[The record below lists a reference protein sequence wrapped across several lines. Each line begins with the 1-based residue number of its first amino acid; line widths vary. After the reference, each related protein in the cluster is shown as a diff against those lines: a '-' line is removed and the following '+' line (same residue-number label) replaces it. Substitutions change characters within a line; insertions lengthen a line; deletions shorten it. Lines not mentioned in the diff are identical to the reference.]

1 MTLETVI
8 AARSGTG
15 LCSAWENYGQ
25 ESSGIREEEAE
36 FRVADPWRIRNVDLD
51 ESAKFIR
58 HGEPDERSAA
68 DANKALYGQRQ
79 SPNSPFAHRPTSR

>member
-1 MTLETVI
+1 MREPNEQEHP
-8 AARSGTG
+8 GTRG
-15 LCSAWENYGQ
+15 GR
-25 ESSGIREEEAE
+25 GGGG
-36 FRVADPWRIRNVDLD
+36 FRVADPGRIRDVDLD

-68 DANKALYGQRQ
+68 DANKALYGQRR